1 MVTSI
6 QLSKGLL
13 TMAAT
18 RTSLNRELILDETA
32 LILMKE
38 GVANFRLKDL
48 AEQLQVTIP
57 NIYRYFNSREDLIA
71 STFLNAYQK
80 RANEELARM
89 RIPEKPWKDAA
100 EFFRFV
106 REVVKDEEEDKEW
119 LRMLRIQ
126 ALSATSFDDET
137 SGQMR
142 QIGRQLQDALTSL
155 FRAAQHQGVVSEA
168 IKAESLSFIVLSTRI
183 GFSLVDALE
192 GQPVDDD
199 EIWDVYQ
206 AAFELLAKS

>member
-1 MVTSI
+1 MVTV
-6 QLSKGLL
+6 
-13 TMAAT
+13 
-18 RTSLNRELILDETA
+18 RTSLSRELILDETA

-192 GQPVDDD
+192 GQPVDDN
-199 EIWDVYQ
+199 EIWGVYQ

>member
-1 MVTSI
+1 MVTT
-6 QLSKGLL
+6 K
-13 TMAAT
+13 
-18 RTSLNRELILDETA
+18 TSLSREIILDETA
-32 LILMKE
+32 NILMAS

-89 RIPEKPWKDAA
+89 RIPEKPWKDPA

-192 GQPVDDD
+192 GQPVDDN
-199 EIWDVYQ
+199 EIWGVYQ

>member
-1 MVTSI
+1 MVT
-6 QLSKGLL
+6 
-13 TMAAT
+13 A
-18 RTSLNRELILDETA
+18 RTSLSRELILDETA
-32 LILMKE
+32 QILMAE

-100 EFFRFV
+100 EFFGFI

>member
-1 MVTSI
+1 MVTLI
-6 QLSKGLL
+6 QLSNGLL

-89 RIPEKPWKDAA
+89 RIPEKPWKDPA

-168 IKAESLSFIVLSTRI
+168 IKAESLSFIVLSNRI

>member
-1 MVTSI
+1 MAISRTT
-6 QLSKGLL
+6 LS
-13 TMAAT
+13 
-18 RTSLNRELILDETA
+18 RELILDETA
-32 LILMKE
+32 QILMKE

-192 GQPVDDD
+192 GQPVDDN
-199 EIWDVYQ
+199 EIWGVYQ